1 MTATAP
7 LCRQNSLYMAEDLSF
22 GEMHLDE
29 DEFLSVERLSLKD
42 ALDMVMEG
50 KIRDGK
56 TQIAI
61 LKAAQIKKIH

>member
-1 MTATAP
+1 
-7 LCRQNSLYMAEDLSF
+7 MAEDLSF

-29 DEFLSVERLSLKD
+29 DEFLSVERLPLKD

-61 LKAAQIKKIH
+61 LKAALIKNIY